1 MSSLRT
7 SFVAGLTGLVALASS
22 LGAGGAASADPPRTA
37 TPVFSQLAAD
47 PGVVQVGSEFYAFAT
62 GALTRALHGESERGP
77 WQLLGT
83 GLTRRPEWSVAD
95 GMWAPDAVHVSGDR
109 WVLYYAARVSG
120 LGPNQRCIGTAISTT
135 GPAGPYDPGNLPPI
149 ACPKGAT
156 WPDGVTP
163 LIASDQPD
171 TGDLDGFIDPVPFQ
185 ASDGRRY
192 VIFKKQRPP
201 VTILRIVEVQADW
214 LTPVAPSSVIVT
226 RTDGQIEN
234 AVMVERA
241 GRFYLF
247 ASWDNW
253 ANCDYRTVWLT
264 SGSPT
269 AGFTFPEGFPDR
281 TSVAGGTLMK
291 SSDNGV
297 CGPGGADMVVNA
309 GTGGDADDTVM
320 QMFFHGW
327 ICDPATVRPCA
338 DNADVA
344 ATDGEIRT
352 LYSAMVG
359 WRSDGSPFVVRY
371 ETPTS

>member
-1 MSSLRT
+1 MGMLRT
-7 SFVAGLTGLVALASS
+7 SLDAGVAGLVALASS
-22 LGAGGAASADPPRTA
+22 LGGGVAASGDGPAPV
-37 TPVFSQLAAD
+37 TPVYSQLAAD
-47 PGVVQVGSEFYAFAT
+47 PGVVRVGDEFYAFAT
-62 GALTRALHGESERGP
+62 GTLTRALHGESERGP
-77 WQLLGT
+77 WHLIGT
-83 GLTRRPEWSVAD
+83 GLTRRPTWSVAD
-95 GMWAPDAVHVSGDR
+95 AMWAPDAVQVSGDR
-109 WVLYYAARVSG
+109 WVLYYAARVNG

-149 ACPKGAT
+149 ACPEGAT

-163 LIASDQPD
+163 LVASDQPD
-171 TGDLDGFIDPVPFQ
+171 TGDEDGFIDPVPFQ

-201 VTILRIVEVQADW
+201 VTVLRILEVQADW
-214 LTPVAPSSVIVT
+214 LTPVVPSTVIVT

-241 GRFYLF
+241 GTFYLF

-253 ANCDYRTVWLT
+253 ADCDYRTVWLT

-281 TSVAGGTLMK
+281 STPAGGTLMT

-297 CGPGGADMVVNA
+297 CGPGGADLVVNA
-309 GTGGDADDTVM
+309 GAGGDADGSVM

-327 ICDPATVRPCA
+327 ICDPVAVRPCA
-338 DNADVA
+338 DNADVV
-344 ATDGEIRT
+344 ATDGEIRM

-359 WRSDGSPFVVRY
+359 WRTDGSPFVVRY
-371 ETPTS
+371 EKAKD